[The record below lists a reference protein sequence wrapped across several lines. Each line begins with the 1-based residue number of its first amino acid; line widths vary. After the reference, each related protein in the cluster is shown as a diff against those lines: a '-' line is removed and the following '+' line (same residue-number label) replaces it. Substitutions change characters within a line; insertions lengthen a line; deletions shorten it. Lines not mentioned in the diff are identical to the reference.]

1 MPIIMQARTV
11 IIQLPVY
18 DGAAM
23 PAGRP
28 AKHERSAFGE
38 RLFNARVAAGLSQA
52 QVAEAL
58 GVTQPSYADWERRSV
73 ALKPEYLPKLA
84 EMLGVSVDE
93 LVGKAAAK
101 RGMAAKAAAPAGRAR
116 QVFDA
121 VLKLPR
127 KQQAK
132 VLEMAEGFLA
142 LHAQTA

>member
-1 MPIIMQARTV
+1 MQADSV
-11 IIQLPVY
+11 IFQHPVY
-18 DGAAM
+18 HGGTM

-38 RLFNARVAAGLSQA
+38 RLFNARVQAGLSQA

-84 EMLGVSVDE
+84 DMLNVPIDH
-93 LVGKAAAK
+93 LVGKGPAK
-101 RGMAAKAAAPAGRAR
+101 RSKAAAPAGRAR

-132 VLEMAEGFLA
+132 VIEMAEGFLS
-142 LHAQTA
+142 LHGKTS